1 MNRDEQL
8 EAVYDKY
15 SRDPR
20 FANLRNNNINLVPGQ
35 GPFDPKV
42 MLVGESPG
50 RKENTTQETF
60 VGRAGK
66 NLTNLLKDTGVSF
79 EQVFRTNLVKYWPQD
94 SYNVARSR
102 KLTEEELHASIE
114 YLDEEIEV
122 VNPQVIG
129 LCGWVVINSI
139 LPDITN
145 IYSVNGKLIDE
156 KFVPLYQPG
165 VVLYRPD
172 KWPLVREGFE
182 KLASHIAG

>member
-1 MNRDEQL
+1 MSTRDERL
-8 EAVYDKY
+8 KEIYERY

-20 FANLRNNNINLVPGQ
+20 FDNLRKKNINLVPGQ

-50 RKENTTQETF
+50 RKENTTRETF

-66 NLTNLLKDTGVSF
+66 NLGNLLRDTGITY

-94 SYNVARSR
+94 PFTVTRNR
-102 KLTEEELHASIE
+102 KLTEEELHSSIE

-122 VNPQVIG
+122 VNPEVIG
-129 LCGWVVINSI
+129 LCGWNVINSI
-139 LPDITN
+139 LPNVTD
-145 IYSVNGKLIDE
+145 IYSVNGSLIDN

-172 KWPLVREGFE
+172 KWPLVRKGFE
-182 KLASHIAG
+182 KLASHVR